1 MRFHL
6 KSLSR
11 YEDAIE
17 DAIIA
22 MNEPK
27 DASVPALRHYLSEY
41 HTEYRVAD
49 RPKVLQ
55 RALERCEERGW
66 IQRVTGKGFSG
77 TFRLAFP
84 YRPGPRELWGEWYE
98 EEGQKPKKR
107 VRREI
112 LLTLR

>member
-77 TFRLAFP
+77 TFRLAF
-84 YRPGPRELWGEWYE
+84 RRRDRTVFVRRR
-98 EEGQKPKKR
+98 R
-107 VRREI
+107 VRVRKVHVA
-112 LLTLR
+112 RRGVGKA